1 MHTISLSPKGS
12 LSPETAPGIA
22 VDSRGAFR
30 SYAPLTLAAIAIV
43 TAARLIWLAVQPAD
57 LYPDE
62 GQYWFWAQHPAFGYY
77 SKPPLVAWLIALT
90 TAAFGDGEFA
100 VRLSAPLLHAVA
112 AGFVYAIGARLYEG
126 RVGFWAALAYLT
138 APGVS
143 LSSYVISTDA
153 ALLPCWAA
161 ALYAFIRARDS
172 NGPVWR
178 IAVWWIATG
187 IAAGIGLLA
196 KYAMV
201 YWLMSAFGFVL
212 LAPGERRHLRPLLG
226 AAGIA
231 VLLYLPNLWWNW
243 SNGFV
248 SYLHVRDN
256 AGLSR
261 GLVNPEA
268 FLEFLGSQFAV
279 AGRLLFAALLAIL
292 ARPRLLREPPAR
304 LLAAFALPSLVM
316 MLCLSLLSRAQPNW
330 AAPAYV
336 SASVLVVGW
345 ALAQGWRRWVGA
357 SVAVNIAIAVAAFGA
372 TDALAKAGIP
382 VPARYDPLHRLRGW
396 QELGDQVSRLLAA
409 HPGLTLLADDR
420 ELLAA
425 LIYYVRPHPLGA
437 VEWNPIPGITDH
449 YRLVNNIGDHR
460 GEDFLAVTVHNL
472 FDEMRPEFADL
483 TALTTIRTSTG
494 RNGGTTYTVS
504 LARGYSGDGRR
515 HRPR

>member
-1 MHTISLSPKGS
+1 
-12 LSPETAPGIA
+12 
-22 VDSRGAFR
+22 
-30 SYAPLTLAAIAIV
+30 
-43 TAARLIWLAVQPAD
+43 D

-62 GQYWFWAQHPAFGYY
+62 AQYWFWAQHPALGYY
-77 SKPPLVAWLIALT
+77 SKPPLIAWLIALT
-90 TAAFGDGEFA
+90 TAAFGDSEFA
-100 VRLSAPLLHAVA
+100 VRLSAPLLHAVT

-126 RVGFWAALAYLT
+126 RVGFWAALVYLT

-143 LSSYVISTDA
+143 LSAYVISTDA

-161 ALYAFIRARDS
+161 ALYAFVRARDS
-172 NGPVWR
+172 DGP
-178 IAVWWIATG
+178 VWWIAAWWIAAG
-187 IAAGIGLLA
+187 VAAGIGLLA

-201 YWLMSAFGFVL
+201 YWLISAFGFVL
-212 LAPGERRHLRPLLG
+212 LVPGERRHLRPLLG

-231 VLLYLPNLWWNW
+231 VLLYLPNFWWNW

-261 GLVNPEA
+261 GLVNPGA
-268 FLEFLGSQFAV
+268 FLEFFGSQFAV
-279 AGRLLFAALLAIL
+279 AGPLLFAALLAIL
-292 ARPRLLREPPAR
+292 ARPRFLMEPRAR
-304 LLAAFALPSLVM
+304 LLAAFALPSLAM
-316 MLCLSLLSRAQPNW
+316 MLCLSFLSRAQPNW

-345 ALAQGWRRWVGA
+345 ALARGWRRWIGA
-357 SVAVNIAIAVAAFGA
+357 SVAVNIAVAVAAFGA
-372 TDALAKAGIP
+372 TDALASAGIR
-382 VPARYDPLHRLRGW
+382 VPARYDALHRLRGW
-396 QELGDQVSRLLAA
+396 QELGDEVSRLLAS

-425 LIYYVRPHPLGA
+425 LIYYVRPHPFGA

-472 FDEMRPEFADL
+472 FDEMRPEFAEL
-483 TALTTIRTSTG
+483 IPLTTIRTGTG
-494 RNGGTTYTVS
+494 RNGGTSYTVS
-504 LARGYSGDGRR
+504 IARGYSGDGRR
-515 HRPR
+515 HRRR

>member
-1 MHTISLSPKGS
+1 MRTASLSKSS
-12 LSPETAPGIA
+12 LSPEAAPVIVSGPQSTA
-22 VDSRGAFR
+22 SR
-30 SYAPLTLAAIAIV
+30 SYALLTLVVVALV

-62 GQYWFWAQHPAFGYY
+62 AQYWFWAQDPAFGYY

-100 VRLSAPLLHAVA
+100 VRLSAPLLHAIT
-112 AGFVYAIGARLYEG
+112 AGFVYAIGARLYDG
-126 RVGFWAALAYLT
+126 KVGFWAALTYLT

-143 LSSYVISTDA
+143 LSSYIISTDA

-161 ALYAFIRARDS
+161 ALYAFVRARESDS
-172 NGPVWR
+172 MVW
-178 IAVWWIATG
+178 G
-187 IAAGIGLLA
+187 IMAGAAAGLGLLA

-201 YWLMSAFGFVL
+201 YWLIAAFGFVL
-212 LAPGERRHLRPLLG
+212 LVPGERRHLRKLLG
-226 AAGIA
+226 AAAIA
-231 VLLYLPNLWWNW
+231 TLLYMPNLWWNW

-261 GLVNPEA
+261 GLVNPGP

-279 AGRLLFAALLAIL
+279 AGPLLFAALLAIVV
-292 ARPRLLREPPAR
+292 RPRFLADRRAL
-304 LLAAFALPSLVM
+304 LLAAFALPSLLL
-316 MLCLSLLSRAQPNW
+316 MLGLSLLSRAQPNW

-345 ALAQGWRRWVGA
+345 LLAQSWRRWVGA
-357 SVAVNIAIAVAAFGA
+357 AVAVNIAIAAVVFGTA
-372 TDALAKAGIP
+372 DALKAAGIH
-382 VPARYDPLHRLRGW
+382 VPAQYDPLRRLRGW
-396 QELGDQVSRLLAA
+396 RELGGEVSQLLAS

-425 LIYYVRPHPLGA
+425 LIYYVRPHPFGA

-449 YRLVNNIGDHR
+449 FRLVNNIGDHR
-460 GEDFLAVTVHNL
+460 GKDFLAVTVHNL
-472 FDEMRPEFADL
+472 FEEMRPEFSEL
-483 TALTTIRTSTG
+483 TPLTTIRTSVG
-494 RNGGTTYTVS
+494 RAYVVS
-504 LARGYSGDGRR
+504 IARGYSGDGRR
-515 HRPR
+515 RH